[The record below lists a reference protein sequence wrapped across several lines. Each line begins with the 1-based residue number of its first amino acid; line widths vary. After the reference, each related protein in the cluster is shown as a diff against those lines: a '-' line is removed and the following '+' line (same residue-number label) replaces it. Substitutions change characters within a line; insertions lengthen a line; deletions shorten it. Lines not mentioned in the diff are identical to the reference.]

1 MAKRIFKSFV
11 ASCLALFVGS
21 LISGATR
28 DLLSSLFND
37 LDVDF
42 YAIIA
47 IGLIVVLNT
56 VVFYII
62 FSEIE

>member
-21 LISGATR
+21 LISGAMN

-42 YAIIA
+42 HAVIA

-62 FSEIE
+62 FSELE